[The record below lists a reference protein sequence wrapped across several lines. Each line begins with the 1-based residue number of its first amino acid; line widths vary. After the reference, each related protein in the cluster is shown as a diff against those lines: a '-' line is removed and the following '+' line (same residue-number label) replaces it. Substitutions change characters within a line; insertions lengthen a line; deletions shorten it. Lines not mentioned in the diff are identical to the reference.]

1 MSKKY
6 YSAPTVELFD
16 VEAEHMIATSP
27 SIGVGGT
34 GGGDDTEIDDENDI
48 LSNKRQPASSPWD
61 SSNWSTKE

>member
-6 YSAPTVELFD
+6 YSAPAVEIFD

-27 SIGVGGT
+27 PSIGSSGGNVD
-34 GGGDDTEIDDENDI
+34 GGDVLT
-48 LSNKRQPASSPWD
+48 NKRQPASSPWD

>member
-6 YSAPTVELFD
+6 YSAPKVELFD

-27 SIGVGGT
+27 GFDFGRDEVGEG
-34 GGGDDTEIDDENDI
+34 DI
-48 LSNKRQPASSPWD
+48 LTNKRQPASSPWD

>member
-27 SIGVGGT
+27 GFGNGDGVIENP
-34 GGGDDTEIDDENDI
+34 DDIIEDLAQALD
-48 LSNKRQPASSPWD
+48 QV
-61 SSNWSTKE
+61 

>member
-27 SIGVGGT
+27 GFGVGG
-34 GGGDDTEIDDENDI
+34 GEVGEGDI
-48 LSNKRQPASSPWD
+48 LTNKRQPASSPWD

>member
-27 SIGVGGT
+27 GFGNGDGV
-34 GGGDDTEIDDENDI
+34 IENPDDI
-48 LSNKRQPASSPWD
+48 LTNKRQPASSPWD

>member
-6 YSAPTVELFD
+6 YNAPTVELFD

-27 SIGVGGT
+27 SADVGSG
-34 GGGDDTEIDDENDI
+34 EIVNPDDI
-48 LSNKRQPASSPWD
+48 LTNKRQPASSPWD